1 MENVYQM
8 SGYTLHLIPTQK
20 FKTMTISLR
29 LQSPLSKETTTMR
42 TLLTFVMMA
51 ATQDYPS
58 TKSLARYL
66 DENYGASLSTHITTK
81 GKSHVINVTTSFV
94 NDAYLPTKENLL
106 EKQLQLL
113 SDLFY
118 RPLIVDNGFD
128 ETIVQLKKKELKEK
142 LQANKD
148 DKFSYSLDKLFEYMG
163 RDQVLGIPSTGY
175 ENEIQK
181 ITPQQL

>member
-58 TKSLARYL
+58 TKSLARYV
-66 DENYGASLSTHITTK
+66 DENYGAS
-81 GKSHVINVTTSFV
+81 
-94 NDAYLPTKENLL
+94 
-106 EKQLQLL
+106 
-113 SDLFY
+113 
-118 RPLIVDNGFD
+118 
-128 ETIVQLKKKELKEK
+128 
-142 LQANKD
+142 
-148 DKFSYSLDKLFEYMG
+148 
-163 RDQVLGIPSTGY
+163 
-175 ENEIQK
+175 
-181 ITPQQL
+181 